1 MQHTVPFDSSLKTEP
16 PPHPGDDHSTKRAK
30 FDDSDSMDSSEVPD
44 SVPPSSAVSAIPD
57 QEFVPETPLHAIAPS
72 EQDVPMTEGIANSCP
87 NAQPS
92 FKDKLLNS
100 DSKASGE
107 EDDDLVL
114 QQGDVSI
121 GLNGN
126 VPTVDFASHVLE
138 TLNQKM
144 GLAVVIK
151 LMGRRIGY
159 RQLRMKLQNLW
170 KPIGQCKLIDL
181 EDDYFLVRFKE
192 DLDYQN
198 ALLNGPWVI
207 FGHYLTVHPWS
218 PSFRPQEHVI
228 NQVMGWIR
236 LPNLPARYYHKSII
250 CSIGSVFGEVI
261 RVDYNTDSGDRG
273 KFARLA
279 VSIDLTK
286 PLISKIQVDGEII
299 FVEYEGLPTICFA
312 CGRYGHLQ
320 DSCPERVCP
329 NTSVHRKATTPHA
342 SEAPSSRPAQQE
354 RESVNFGDWM
364 VVQRRP
370 RRAMDRVPRKITPQ
384 DGRNVASSS
393 RYEVLNEVDPL
404 VEERQTVYVQE
415 SEKPPQTEGNF
426 QNKKGKEKKAIPRAS
441 TGNNQKV
448 PAPLT
453 KNQDSIF
460 TSPHYVARSA
470 TTSLDGD
477 HNSAVLIDDNRM
489 PHRNT
494 RSGATSEGPSIRPN
508 TIMDPLSI
516 SRGIKLAS
524 GVTLHNMGA
533 RPNLEASGPS
543 VRLMKEMARGLHNN
557 LEGPDREILPEGV
570 IFNPSP
576 SL

>member
-1 MQHTVPFDSSLKTEP
+1 
-16 PPHPGDDHSTKRAK
+16 
-30 FDDSDSMDSSEVPD
+30 
-44 SVPPSSAVSAIPD
+44 
-57 QEFVPETPLHAIAPS
+57 
-72 EQDVPMTEGIANSCP
+72 MTEGIANSCP

-181 EDDYFLVRFKE
+181 EDDCFLVRFKE

-250 CSIGSVFGEVI
+250 RSIGSVFGEVI

-342 SEAPSSRPAQQE
+342 SEAPSSRPRSE
-354 RESVNFGDWM
+354 NVNQLILETGWWCKGAHDVLWIECPGKLHHRM
-364 VVQRRP
+364 AGTLPHP
-370 RRAMDRVPRKITPQ
+370 R
-384 DGRNVASSS
+384 
-393 RYEVLNEVDPL
+393 
-404 VEERQTVYVQE
+404 
-415 SEKPPQTEGNF
+415 EGNF

-543 VRLMKEMARGLHNN
+543 VQLMKEMARGLHNN

>member
-1 MQHTVPFDSSLKTEP
+1 M
-16 PPHPGDDHSTKRAK
+16 
-30 FDDSDSMDSSEVPD
+30 
-44 SVPPSSAVSAIPD
+44 PD
-57 QEFVPETPLHAIAPS
+57 QEYVPETPLPAIASS
-72 EQDVPMTEGIANSCP
+72 EQDVPMTEGIADSCP
-87 NAQPS
+87 RAQPS

-138 TLNQKM
+138 TLNQKI
-144 GLAVVIK
+144 GLAVVVK
-151 LMGRRIGY
+151 LVGRRIGY

-181 EDDYFLVRFKE
+181 EDDCFLVRFKE

-218 PSFRPQEHVI
+218 PSFRTHEH
-228 NQVMGWIR
+228 
-236 LPNLPARYYHKSII
+236 
-250 CSIGSVFGEVI
+250 
-261 RVDYNTDSGDRG
+261 
-273 KFARLA
+273 
-279 VSIDLTK
+279 
-286 PLISKIQVDGEII
+286 
-299 FVEYEGLPTICFA
+299 
-312 CGRYGHLQ
+312 

-329 NTSVHRKATTPHA
+329 NTSVHREATTPPV
-342 SEAPSSRPAQQE
+342 SEALSPRPTQQE

-370 RRAMDRVPRKITPQ
+370 RRTMDRVPRKITP
-384 DGRNVASSS
+384 
-393 RYEVLNEVDPL
+393 EVDPL
-404 VEERQTVYVQE
+404 VEERQTIYIQE
-415 SEKPPQTEGNF
+415 SEKPPQMVEGNF
-426 QNKKGKEKKAIPRAS
+426 QNKKGKEKKVVPRAS

-448 PAPLT
+448 PTPLT

-460 TSPHYVARSA
+460 SSPHFVARSA

-489 PHRNT
+489 PHRNV
-494 RSGATSEGPSIRPN
+494 RPGATSEGSSLRPN
-508 TIMDPLSI
+508 TIIDPLSI

-543 VRLMKEMARGLHNN
+543 VRLMKEMATGLHNN
-557 LEGPDREILPEGV
+557 LKGPDREILPEGV
-570 IFNPSP
+570 IVNPSP
-576 SL
+576 SI